1 MRCVRIWFEKTGRVK
16 FVSHLDIMRCMTR
29 AVRRAKI
36 PLWYTEGFNPHPYLN
51 FLQPMPLGIEGRNEP
66 LDIRIEGDITNDEIK
81 DRLNSVLPEGIRI
94 NRVAEPYMKSNDIA
108 FAEYEIYFEKDSGG
122 GNDLIEKL
130 QSAMESGE
138 LVCEK
143 AGKVNGRKRIK
154 QVNVSEN
161 IKKFSITD
169 NGDTILLNVIFPC
182 GNAKNVNPMNLLA
195 AVNTYLDTDIVP
207 DNAVRLSLLDENFLP
222 FE

>member
-16 FVSHLDIMRCMTR
+16 YVSHLDIMRCMTR

-51 FLQPMPLGIEGRNEP
+51 FLQPMPLGIEGKQEP
-66 LDIRIEGDITNDEIK
+66 LDIRIEGNITNEQIRDN
-81 DRLNSVLPEGIRI
+81 LNDVLPEGIHVT
-94 NRVAEPYMKSNDIA
+94 NVVEPYMKSNDIA
-108 FAEYEIYFEKDSGG
+108 FAQYEMCFENEDELCLNLK
-122 GNDLIEKL
+122 K
-130 QSAMESGE
+130 AMDCGE
-138 LVCEK
+138 LTCEK
-143 AGKVNGRKRIK
+143 AGKVNGRKKIK

-161 IKKFSITD
+161 IKEYELREEENAVIM
-169 NGDTILLNVIFPC
+169 NVIFPC

-195 AVNTYLDTDIVP
+195 GINSYLGTDIVP
-207 DNAVRLSLLDENFLP
+207 TNITRLCLLDENLIA